1 MELTVIARAKARAG
15 READVEKELRRAVGP
30 THKEA
35 GCLRYAIHRGI
46 DDPQTFVVV
55 ERWTSREALDE
66 HLKTAHIQKLFSAM
80 GDLLAAPAEILTY
93 QLLPEGGE
101 KGKF

>member
-1 MELTVIARAKARAG
+1 MELTVIARAKAKPG
-15 READVEKELRRAVGP
+15 REGDVEKELRRCVGP

-35 GCLRYAIHRGI
+35 GCLRYAIHRGA

-55 ERWTSREALDE
+55 ERWKSKEALDE
-66 HLKTAHIQKLFSAM
+66 HLRSEHVQKLFSAM
-80 GDLLAAPAEILTY
+80 GALLAGPAEILSY

-101 KGKF
+101 KGTF

>member
-1 MELTVIARAKARAG
+1 MELTVIARVKAKPG
-15 READVEKELRRAVGP
+15 REGDVEEALRAAVGP
-30 THKEA
+30 THQEA

-46 DDPQTFVVV
+46 EDAQTFVVV
-55 ERWTSREALDE
+55 ERWTSRESLDE

-80 GDLLAAPAEILTY
+80 GDLLAGPAEILSCR
-93 QLLPEGGE
+93 LLPEGGD